1 MKNIF
6 KRGRQAEQL
15 ERVEQDDSLLAEAG
29 DNNLALET
37 NSDAHK
43 KQKIVAFSAV
53 SLMALAGMYYVLQ
66 PSGQEK
72 SKLDALDTS
81 KQTKIATDDIVN
93 RNLGEKEWMALSQGQ
108 MDSQQRA
115 IQGLQSDPARIDD
128 LQKKIDSLQ
137 SENTGLK
144 TDGTQV
150 LGAYQKENDDLKA
163 QIEALRQDQARIAS
177 AGPSA
182 MYGPGGPSSY
192 QRAGGAPM
200 APGAVGAQAVP
211 AASSPPPVRTNEIRM
226 ISFGGDGSGGTGT
239 KVAKGSTVFT
249 DSENYLPPNSIAPAT
264 VVVGVDATTTVKSQG
279 DPLPVVL
286 RITGPAR
293 SVYSEGKLLRTNLT
307 GCMVNGSAMG
317 DLSSEKVYVKL
328 AKMTCPQPN
337 GRVAVSEVKGFISFG
352 GKTGVRG
359 HVVSR
364 AGNLVGQAFIAGIF
378 GGIGKGAATNSN
390 SYLTSPT
397 VNVNGTRQT
406 LSPTDLAVGGL
417 GNGVGQAADL
427 VSKYLIER
435 AEQYQPVVEMPTGI
449 KVEVVFLEG
458 TFIRN

>member
-6 KRGRQAEQL
+6 KRGRQPEQL
-15 ERVEQDDSLLAEAG
+15 ERVEQDDSLLADAG
-29 DNNLALET
+29 DNHLALET

-43 KQKIVAFSAV
+43 KQKIAAFSAV

-66 PSGQEK
+66 PSGEDK

-115 IQGLQSDPARIDD
+115 IQGLQNDPARIDD

-137 SENTGLK
+137 SENSGLK

-177 AGPSA
+177 AGPGS
-182 MYGPGGPSSY
+182 MYGPGGPTSY
-192 QRAGGAPM
+192 QRAGGAPI
-200 APGAVGAQAVP
+200 APGAGGPQAVP
-211 AASSPPPVRTNEIRM
+211 AAPPPPVRTNEIRM

-390 SYLTSPT
+390 AYLSGTS
-397 VNVNGTRQT
+397 VSVNGSRQT
-406 LSPTDLAVGGL
+406 LSPSEIATAGL
-417 GNGVGQAADL
+417 GNGVAQSADM

>member
-1 MKNIF
+1 MMKLF
-6 KRGRQAEQL
+6 GKGQKAQDHEL
-15 ERVEQDDSLLAEAG
+15 VENDDSLLADGSDVGVDLEA
-29 DNNLALET
+29 NA
-37 NSDAHK
+37 AAQK
-43 KQKIVAFSAV
+43 KQKMALIAAV
-53 SLMALAGMYYVLQ
+53 SLMALGGMYYVLQ
-66 PSGQEK
+66 PSGEDQTKME
-72 SKLDALDTS
+72 ALDS
-81 KQTKIATDDIVN
+81 SRQTTIATDDIVN
-93 RNLGEKEWMALSQGQ
+93 RNLGEKEWMALSQSQ
-108 MDSQQRA
+108 MDSQQHT
-115 IQGLQSDPARIDD
+115 LQALQNEPARIDE
-128 LQKKIDSLQ
+128 LQKKLDALQ
-137 SENTGLK
+137 SENSGLK
-144 TDGTQV
+144 SDGTQV

-163 QIEALRQDQARIAS
+163 QIEALRTEQARVAS
-177 AGPSA
+177 AGPNS
-182 MYGPGGPSSY
+182 MYGPGGPAAY
-192 QRAGGAPM
+192 QRAGSAAAP
-200 APGAVGAQAVP
+200 AQAGP
-211 AASSPPPVRTNEIRM
+211 AVAPAPPVRNNEIRM

-364 AGNLVGQAFIAGIF
+364 AGNLVGQAFIAGVF

-390 SYLTSPT
+390 SFLSGSS

-406 LSPTDLAVGGL
+406 LSPTEIATGGL
-417 GNGVGQAADL
+417 GNGVAESANM

-449 KVEVVFLEG
+449 KVEVVFLDG

>member
-1 MKNIF
+1 MMNFF
-6 KRGRQAEQL
+6 KKGRQTDQL
-15 ERVEQDDSLLAEAG
+15 APVSQDESLLADG
-29 DNNLALET
+29 TDNNLALET
-37 NSDAHK
+37 NADAHK
-43 KQKIVAFSAV
+43 KQKIAAFAAV
-53 SLMALAGMYYVLQ
+53 SLMALGGIYYVVQ
-66 PSGQEK
+66 PSGEQK
-72 SKLDALDTS
+72 TKLDALDTS
-81 KQTKIATDDIVN
+81 KQTKITTDDMVN

-108 MDSQQRA
+108 IDAQQRA
-115 IQGLQSDPARIDD
+115 IQGLQSDPGRIDD
-128 LQKKIDSLQ
+128 LQKKIESLQ
-137 SENTGLK
+137 SENSGLK
-144 TDGTQV
+144 SDGTQV
-150 LGAYQKENDDLKA
+150 LSAYQKENDDLKA
-163 QIEALRQDQARIAS
+163 QIAAIRQDQARLAS
-177 AGPSA
+177 AGPTS
-182 MYGPGGPSSY
+182 MYGPGGPSAY
-192 QRAGGAPM
+192 QRSGGAP
-200 APGAVGAQAVP
+200 VGAGVGVGP
-211 AASSPPPVRTNEIRM
+211 AAAVAPPAPPVRTNEIRM

-293 SVYSEGKLLRTNLT
+293 SVISDGKLLRTNLT

-364 AGNLVGQAFIAGIF
+364 AGNLVGQAFVAGIF

-390 SYLTSPT
+390 SYLTTPS
-397 VNVNGTRQT
+397 VNVNGSRQT